1 MFKKDKFIKMCKE
14 LGIDIIINGSGFKTS
29 YTVYY
34 LNITQRFNSF
44 NDAKT
49 FIEENILRA

>member
-14 LGIDIIINGSGFKTS
+14 LGIDIMVNGSGFKTS

-34 LNITQRFNSF
+34 LNITQRFN
-44 NDAKT
+44 DAKT
-49 FIEENILRA
+49 FIEVNILRA